1 MLPEVVVTH
10 LRPDRLQ
17 EIFTLREEFMR
28 EIADKRGAY
37 GSWPV
42 DISQKKSQQLV
53 REVTLKGVEE
63 IFEAL
68 GELKNWKNH
77 RLSENT
83 SFNRELFLEEM
94 VDSFNYFTAALI
106 LLGVDSEEFFEAF
119 LKKDAIIHKRL
130 EEGY

>member
-1 MLPEVVVTH
+1 MTH

-17 EIFTLREEFMR
+17 EIFALREEFMR

-77 RLSENT
+77 RLSEDT

-106 LLGVDSEEFFEAF
+106 LLGVDSEEFFKAF

>member
-1 MLPEVVVTH
+1 MTH

-77 RLSENT
+77 RLSEDT

-106 LLGVDSEEFFEAF
+106 LLGVDSEEFFKAF

>member
-1 MLPEVVVTH
+1 MVTH

-17 EIFTLREEFMR
+17 EIFTLREEFMC

-37 GSWPV
+37 GTWPV

-77 RLSENT
+77 RLSEDT

>member
-1 MLPEVVVTH
+1 MTH

-17 EIFTLREEFMR
+17 EIFALREEFMR

-77 RLSENT
+77 RLSEDA

-106 LLGVDSEEFFEAF
+106 LLGVDSEEFFKAF

>member
-1 MLPEVVVTH
+1 

>member
-1 MLPEVVVTH
+1 VTH

-119 LKKDAIIHKRL
+119 LKKDVIIHKRL

>member
-1 MLPEVVVTH
+1 MPGMTH

-17 EIFTLREEFMR
+17 EIFALREEFMR

-77 RLSENT
+77 RLSEDA

-106 LLGVDSEEFFEAF
+106 LLGVDSEEFFKAF

>member
-1 MLPEVVVTH
+1 VTH

>member
-1 MLPEVVVTH
+1 M
-10 LRPDRLQ
+10 RPDRLQ
-17 EIFTLREEFMR
+17 EIFALREEFMR

-77 RLSENT
+77 RLSEDA

-106 LLGVDSEEFFEAF
+106 LLGVDSEEFFKAF

>member
-1 MLPEVVVTH
+1 MVTH

-37 GSWPV
+37 GTWPV

-77 RLSENT
+77 RLSEDT

>member
-1 MLPEVVVTH
+1 MTH

>member
-1 MLPEVVVTH
+1 MTH

-119 LKKDAIIHKRL
+119 LKKDVIIHKRL

>member
-1 MLPEVVVTH
+1 MTH

-37 GSWPV
+37 GTWPV

-77 RLSENT
+77 RLSEDT

>member
-1 MLPEVVVTH
+1 MTH

-37 GSWPV
+37 GTWPV

-119 LKKDAIIHKRL
+119 LKKDVIIHKRL

>member
-1 MLPEVVVTH
+1 

-37 GSWPV
+37 GTWPV

>member
-1 MLPEVVVTH
+1 

-37 GSWPV
+37 GTWPV

-119 LKKDAIIHKRL
+119 LKKDVIIHKRL

>member
-1 MLPEVVVTH
+1 M
-10 LRPDRLQ
+10 RPDRLQ

-37 GSWPV
+37 GTWPV

-77 RLSENT
+77 RLSEDT

>member
-1 MLPEVVVTH
+1 MVTH

-37 GSWPV
+37 GTWPV

>member
-1 MLPEVVVTH
+1 MTH

-37 GSWPV
+37 GTWPV

-77 RLSENT
+77 RLSEDT

-94 VDSFNYFTAALI
+94 VDSFNYFTAVLI

>member
-1 MLPEVVVTH
+1 
-10 LRPDRLQ
+10 
-17 EIFTLREEFMR
+17 MR

-77 RLSENT
+77 RLSEDT

-106 LLGVDSEEFFEAF
+106 LLGVDSEEFFKAF